1 MRVSRD
7 LRQALGI
14 FGTILVAALLIGV
27 LSEPGRA
34 RAGSFVGT
42 VAPDLVGTTID
53 GTRVG
58 LADLRGRPVWLTFFS
73 SWCVRC
79 RAENPD
85 IEQVHLEQARA
96 GGDLV
101 ILAIG
106 SGETGPS
113 VSEYARNARLTFPI
127 VADPDRAI
135 SRSYAVLALPTHVFI
150 DRDGIVRDIRIGVL
164 QPELMRELVARLG
177 ASGR

>member
-1 MRVSRD
+1 MRVSSD

-34 RAGSFVGT
+34 RAGSFVGSP
-42 VAPDLVGTTID
+42 APDLVARTID
-53 GTRVG
+53 GGT
-58 LADLRGRPVWLTFFS
+58 LALSDLRGRPVWLTFFS

-96 GGDLV
+96 GGDLM

-106 SGETGPS
+106 SGETPAG
-113 VSEYARNARLTFPI
+113 VAEYARNAGLTFAI
-127 VADPDRAI
+127 AADPDRVI

-150 DRDGIVRDIRIGVL
+150 DRDGIVRDLRIGVL
-164 QPELMRELVARLG
+164 ASELMRELVAGLEG
-177 ASGR
+177 SGR

>member
-53 GTRVG
+53 GARVG

-96 GGDLV
+96 GGYLV
-101 ILAIG
+101 ILA
-106 SGETGPS
+106 
-113 VSEYARNARLTFPI
+113 
-127 VADPDRAI
+127 
-135 SRSYAVLALPTHVFI
+135 
-150 DRDGIVRDIRIGVL
+150 
-164 QPELMRELVARLG
+164 
-177 ASGR
+177 